1 MTSSTEFGNFVSNLS
16 FQHGIAGLLF
26 PLNKLYP
33 PELDSKI
40 LSIIKKAVTIRTTH
54 TYEYQYSLLSGDAGY
69 LWLLLHL
76 FSISKNQYYLQLAN
90 VTAKKLIE
98 NYDTLEE
105 IDFALGK
112 SGVLLSLIKY
122 YQFTND
128 NTLKIFIHNSIGEI
142 YHYFLQRD
150 TAKESILDYSFAHG
164 YCGIAYA
171 LFAYSKV
178 LEPSMFYNDLHT
190 FHTELKK
197 LLEKVTSNTE
207 NLGNLQ
213 LSWCKGISG
222 IILYL
227 CMYDCDGNKDIISKY
242 QEFVFNHH
250 LKMMTGYCHGI
261 TSLLQTT
268 VYNQNKL
275 LMKKIQQVILA
286 CSERDDHGLLMF
298 QGDSGKADLFDFGI
312 GSMGYIGVY

>member
-1 MTSSTEFGNFVSNLS
+1 
-16 FQHGIAGLLF
+16 
-26 PLNKLYP
+26 
-33 PELDSKI
+33 
-40 LSIIKKAVTIRTTH
+40 
-54 TYEYQYSLLSGDAGY
+54 
-69 LWLLLHL
+69 
-76 FSISKNQYYLQLAN
+76 
-90 VTAKKLIE
+90 
-98 NYDTLEE
+98 
-105 IDFALGK
+105 
-112 SGVLLSLIKY
+112 
-122 YQFTND
+122 
-128 NTLKIFIHNSIGEI
+128 
-142 YHYFLQRD
+142 
-150 TAKESILDYSFAHG
+150 
-164 YCGIAYA
+164 
-171 LFAYSKV
+171 
-178 LEPSMFYNDLHT
+178 MFYNDLHT

-207 NLGNLQ
+207 NLGNLGNLQ

-312 GSMGYIGVY
+312 GSMGVYWCLLNNKFPFDVQT

>member
-1 MTSSTEFGNFVSNLS
+1 MTILLKLSSTIV
-16 FQHGIAGLLF
+16 
-26 PLNKLYP
+26 Y
-33 PELDSKI
+33 
-40 LSIIKKAVTIRTTH
+40 
-54 TYEYQYSLLSGDAGY
+54 
-69 LWLLLHL
+69 
-76 FSISKNQYYLQLAN
+76 
-90 VTAKKLIE
+90 
-98 NYDTLEE
+98 
-105 IDFALGK
+105 
-112 SGVLLSLIKY
+112 
-122 YQFTND
+122 
-128 NTLKIFIHNSIGEI
+128 GEI

-164 YCGIAYA
+164 CCGIAYA

-275 LMKKIQQVILA
+275 LMKK
-286 CSERDDHGLLMF
+286 SNR
-298 QGDSGKADLFDFGI
+298 
-312 GSMGYIGVY
+312 